1 MSESVSEL
9 EPILCDPLGPTGEE
23 AAFLHGIP
31 EADRHEAWEKLFRDE
46 KVLKIALAKEEVTT

>member
-1 MSESVSEL
+1 MSES